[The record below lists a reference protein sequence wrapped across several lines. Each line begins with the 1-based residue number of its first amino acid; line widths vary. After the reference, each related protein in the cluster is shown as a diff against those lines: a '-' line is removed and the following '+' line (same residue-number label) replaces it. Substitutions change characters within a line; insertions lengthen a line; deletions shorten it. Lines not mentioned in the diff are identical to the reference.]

1 MVQEKLDLSQTR
13 YMEIQERS
21 SRRSELL
28 QQAHCNAQIF
38 GDDEVELM
46 NWLTEVLDKL
56 SKLSVQD
63 YSTDVLTRQHTELL
77 VFYIC
82 SFMLYVLFMFII
94 I

>member
-1 MVQEKLDLSQTR
+1 
-13 YMEIQERS
+13 MEIQERS
-21 SRRSELL
+21 SRRIDLL

-77 VFYIC
+77 VFYVYFV
-82 SFMLYVLFMFII
+82 SFYVMFILFI
-94 I
+94 MI